1 MAEREAEAHASEPG
15 SAPESPGNPN
25 SAAQQEDLQAQ
36 LDTARSEAERQ
47 RDEAQEYKHLAQ
59 RVQAD
64 FLNYK
69 RRIESEHETR
79 GEAVRAE
86 TILAFLPLVDDFQR
100 AMAHLPREVTQES
113 WAQGFALI
121 ERNLESAFERLGLRR
136 IGEVGEEFDP
146 NVHEAVAY
154 EEHPTL
160 REGLVA
166 SVIRHG
172 YQLGDR
178 VIRPAQVTVSRPPAG
193 REEHRNWPRHRAARA
208 YANGG
213 ADQGDLQK
221 PRNIE
226 RA

>member
-15 SAPESPGNPN
+15 SAPGSPGKSNP
-25 SAAQQEDLQAQ
+25 AAHQEDLQAQ
-36 LDTARSEAERQ
+36 LDSARTEAERR
-47 RDEAQEYKHLAQ
+47 RDEAQEYKQLAQ

-69 RRIESEHETR
+69 RRIESESEAR

-100 AMAHLPREVTQES
+100 AMEHLPPGVAREG

-121 ERNLESAFERLGLRR
+121 GRNLETAFERLGLRR
-136 IGEVGEEFDP
+136 FGEVGEEFDP

-154 EEHPTL
+154 EEKPSM

-178 VIRPAQVTVSRPPAG
+178 VIRPAQVTVSRPPTE
-193 REEHRNWPRHRAARA
+193 REEHRSWPRHRATRA
-208 YANGG
+208 YGNGG
-213 ADQGDLQK
+213 ADQGDLHK